1 MNTAVKKR
9 SFPELCVA
17 DAGGRIFNVPFLS
30 AVGMKAGFYD
40 VLRPAQ
46 LIKMPC
52 GSQLFMLPGR
62 TPVGFA
68 PSDNELVSL
77 DRNPFS
83 KTLEPCFAVAAFV
96 SPGYATAYN
105 AAYIEIKGTRLLPL
119 FAYTA
124 VAFYRGEFYAASTRV
139 DRELRQDIRFMDMN
153 RVKRNVKI
161 FRKQFPAN
169 RLVAHLESC
178 ALVNQCPAAKNF
190 FLRRYEGPLPTSP
203 SCNARCAGC
212 LSLQPEGDC
221 PATQPRIRFVPTPE
235 EIAEVALFHLSG
247 VKDPVVSFGQGCEG
261 EPLLA
266 GNAIEQAVK
275 LIRAR
280 TRKGMININTNA
292 SKPAMLARLFDAGMD
307 SIRVS
312 LNSVQPDCYRRY
324 YRPRGYTFSDVRES
338 IRVAKQKGKFVSV
351 NYLSI
356 PGFTDSRAEVDA
368 FRTFLDSGCVDMI
381 QWRNLNYDPLAYF
394 RLLRFRPDAKDLL
407 GIRNLIDMV
416 KRDYPHIMTG
426 YFNPSRQRIRRF
438 RLKISKYKK
447 VF

>member
-1 MNTAVKKR
+1 MKTAAKKCF
-9 SFPELCVA
+9 SPELCVA

-46 LIKMPC
+46 LIKMPF

-68 PSDNELVSL
+68 SSDNQLVSL

-83 KTLEPCFAVAAFV
+83 VSPEPCFAVAAFV
-96 SPGYATAYN
+96 APGYTSTYN
-105 AAYIEIKGTRLLPL
+105 AAYTEINGAKILPL

-124 VAFYRGEFYAASTRV
+124 VAFYRGEFYVASTRV

-153 RVKRNVKI
+153 RIKRNIKI

-190 FLRRYEGPLPTSP
+190 FLQRYEGPLPTSP

-212 LSLQPEGDC
+212 LSLQPEGAC
-221 PATQPRIRFVPTPE
+221 PATQPRIRFIPTPE
-235 EIAEVALFHLSG
+235 EIAEVALYHLA
-247 VKDPVVSFGQGCEG
+247 VVADPVVSFGQGCEG

-266 GNAIEQAVK
+266 GNAIEKAVK

-292 SKPAMLARLFDAGMD
+292 SKPDVVARLWDAGMD

-312 LNSVQPDCYRRY
+312 LNSLQPDSYRRY
-324 YRPRGYTFSDVRES
+324 YRPKGYTFFDVMKS
-338 IRVAKQKGKFVSV
+338 IRVVKQKGGFVSV
-351 NYLSI
+351 NYLSL
-356 PGFTDSRAEVDA
+356 PGFTDSRAEVEA
-368 FRTFLDSGCVDMI
+368 FRKFLDGGRVDMI
-381 QWRNLNYDPLAYF
+381 QWRNLNYDPRAYF
-394 RLLRFRPDAKDLL
+394 RLLKSCPDVKDLL
-407 GIRNLIDMV
+407 GIKNLIDLV
-416 KRDYPHIMTG
+416 KRDYPRVMTG
-426 YFNPSRQRIRRF
+426 YFNPSRRRIRRF
-438 RLKISKYKK
+438 RPESFK
-447 VF
+447 